1 MQGGMSTRPTGVTI
15 LAVLGALGGIFGI
28 LVGIGLLGFGSFL
41 VFAAGTGAFVQ
52 VLGLVFLVLGIAE
65 LAVAYGFW
73 NLRLWAWQYGILV
86 AVLYIVVDV
95 LWVILANGNIS
106 YVIGGVIVSAILLY
120 YLNTPDVRRAF
131 GAPEKGWPFIGG
143 RY

>member
-1 MQGGMSTRPTGVTI
+1 MQGGMATRPTGITI
-15 LAVLGALGGIFGI
+15 LAVVGALGGISGI
-28 LVGIGLLGFGSFL
+28 LLGLAALGLGSFF
-41 VFAAGTGAFVQ
+41 VFAAGTGAFLQ
-52 VLGLVFLVLGIAE
+52 VLGLLFLVLGIAE

-95 LWVILANGNIS
+95 LWVILANGS
-106 YVIGGVIVSAILLY
+106 IGNVIVQVIFSAIILY
-120 YLNTPDVRRAF
+120 YLNTPDIRRAF